1 MRAFIAI
8 IGVVAYAFVL
18 PSSGHAQ
25 PQASTAEQ
33 VAEVRIHGNH
43 TTPDVEIIKLTGI
56 TLGES
61 VTADTLTRV
70 TKRLRD
76 SGRFK
81 DVDVL
86 KRYRSLADAS
96 QVSLIVIVHEY
107 PNVDPGIPGA
117 PLPPVPGPIRRL
129 LSQTMFLPIV
139 SYSEGYGFTYGGR
152 ASFVDVFGDGGRVSV
167 PLTWGGTRRAAVE
180 LEKTFDDESRVSRV
194 LSRVT
199 GGAGIQRR
207 ENPHFELPDTRQ
219 QIWGR
224 VDKDLFR
231 SLRVGGGASWT
242 DVGYGL
248 REVPSTRL
256 DDRFTAVGADLTVD
270 TRHDPIFPRN
280 AVYAQASWERLNFAR
295 AAGGG
300 GTIRLGD
307 AVADRVARN
316 FDSGPSINR
325 YRNEA
330 RGYLGM
336 FGQSVLAVRAL
347 HQRVDRPLPPYEQP
361 LLGGASTLRGHAAG
375 SFVGDN
381 LFASSVELRVPLS
394 SPMGVGRLGISA
406 FADAGAVY
414 DHGVRLRDASFHQG
428 FGGGV
433 FMLATLFQLNLD
445 VAYGVDNKV
454 RVHFMTGF
462 SF

>member
-1 MRAFIAI
+1 MRTFIAFL
-8 IGVVAYAFVL
+8 GVLASILTSVFVL
-18 PSSGHAQ
+18 PVSARAQ
-25 PQASTAEQ
+25 AVESTER

-43 TTPDVEIIKLTGI
+43 TTPDAEIIKLTGV
-56 TLGES
+56 TLGDS
-61 VTADTLTRV
+61 VTAETLPQV
-70 TKRLRD
+70 AKRLRA

-86 KRYRSLADAS
+86 KRFRSLTDAS

-107 PNVDPGIPGA
+107 PSIDPGIPGA

-139 SYSEGYGFTYGGR
+139 TYSEGYGFTYGGR
-152 ASFVDVFGDGGRVSV
+152 ASFVDVMGEGGRVSV

-180 LEKTFDDESRVSRV
+180 LEKTFDDESPVSRV
-194 LSRVT
+194 FSRLS
-199 GGAGIQRR
+199 GGAGISRR

-224 VDKDLFR
+224 IDKDIIR
-231 SLRVGGGASWT
+231 ALRIGGGAGWT

-248 REVPSTRL
+248 RDVPSTRL
-256 DDRFTAVGADLTVD
+256 DDRFTTVGADVTVD

-280 AVYAQASWERLNFAR
+280 AVYAQTGWERLRFS
-295 AAGGG
+295 
-300 GTIRLGD
+300 
-307 AVADRVARN
+307 
-316 FDSGPSINR
+316 SGPSINR

-330 RGYLGM
+330 RGYLGV

-361 LLGGASTLRGHAAG
+361 LLGGASILRGYAAG

-381 LFASSVELRVPLS
+381 LFASSLELRVPLS
-394 SPMGVGRLGISA
+394 SPMGVGRLGVSA

-414 DHGVRLRDASFHQG
+414 DHGVRLRDATFHQG

>member
-1 MRAFIAI
+1 MHTFIRRPVGAVALALVLASAFALS
-8 IGVVAYAFVL
+8 AF
-18 PSSGHAQ
+18 AQ
-25 PQASTAEQ
+25 VAEQ
-33 VAEVRIHGNH
+33 IAEVRIHGNH
-43 TTPDVEIIKLTGI
+43 ATPDEEVLKLTGI

-61 VTADTLTRV
+61 VTDETLPQV
-70 TKRLRD
+70 AKRLRA

-86 KRYRSLADAS
+86 KRYRSLTDAS

-107 PNVDPGIPGA
+107 PSIDPGIPGA

-129 LSQTMFLPIV
+129 FSQTMFLPIV
-139 SYSEGYGFTYGGR
+139 SYSEGYGFTYGAR
-152 ASFVDVFGDGGRVSV
+152 ASFVDVMGKGGRVSA

-180 LEKTFDDESRVSRV
+180 LEKTFDDETPIGRVFSR
-194 LSRVT
+194 LS

-219 QIWGR
+219 QLWGR
-224 VDKDLFR
+224 IDKDIIR
-231 SLRVGGGASWT
+231 GLRVGGGASWT
-242 DVGYGL
+242 DVGFGL
-248 REVPSTRL
+248 RDVPITRL
-256 DDRFTAVGADLTVD
+256 DNRFTTVGADVTVD

-280 AVYAQASWERLNFAR
+280 AVYAQTGWERLNFS
-295 AAGGG
+295 
-300 GTIRLGD
+300 
-307 AVADRVARN
+307 
-316 FDSGPSINR
+316 SGPSINR

-330 RGYLGM
+330 RGYWGVI
-336 FGQSVLAVRAL
+336 GQSVLAVRAL

-361 LLGGASTLRGHAAG
+361 LLGGASNLRGFRAG
-375 SFVGDN
+375 DFAGDN

-394 SPMGVGRLGISA
+394 SPMGVGRLGVTA
-406 FADAGAVY
+406 FADMGAAY
-414 DHGVRLRDASFHQG
+414 NHGVRLRDARFHQG
-428 FGGGV
+428 YGGGI

>member
-1 MRAFIAI
+1 MPAFIRRPA
-8 IGVVAYAFVL
+8 GAAALALVLASAFALPAFAQVV
-18 PSSGHAQ
+18 
-25 PQASTAEQ
+25 EQ
-33 VAEVRIHGNH
+33 IAEVRIHGNH
-43 TTPDVEIIKLTGI
+43 ATPDEEVIKLTGI

-61 VTADTLTRV
+61 VTAETLPQVAR
-70 TKRLRD
+70 RLRA

-86 KRYRSLADAS
+86 KRYRSLTDAS

-107 PNVDPGIPGA
+107 PSIDPGIPGA

-129 LSQTMFLPIV
+129 MSQTMFLPIV
-139 SYSEGYGFTYGGR
+139 SYSEGYGFTYGAR
-152 ASFVDVFGDGGRVSV
+152 ASFVDVMGEGGRVSV

-180 LEKTFDDESRVSRV
+180 LEKTFDDESPVSRV
-194 LSRVT
+194 FSRLS
-199 GGAGIQRR
+199 GGGGISRR

-224 VDKDLFR
+224 IDKDIIR
-231 SLRVGGGASWT
+231 GLRVGGGATWT
-242 DVGYGL
+242 DVGFGL
-248 REVPSTRL
+248 HEVPSTRL
-256 DDRFTAVGADLTVD
+256 DDRFTTVGADLTVD

-280 AVYAQASWERLNFAR
+280 AVYAQTGWERLNFS
-295 AAGGG
+295 
-300 GTIRLGD
+300 
-307 AVADRVARN
+307 
-316 FDSGPSINR
+316 SGPSINR

-330 RGYLGM
+330 RGYLGV
-336 FGQSVLAVRAL
+336 FGQTVLAVRAL

-361 LLGGASTLRGHAAG
+361 LLGGASILRGHHAG
-375 SFVGDN
+375 AFVGDN

-394 SPMGVGRLGISA
+394 SPMGVGRLGVSA

-414 DHGVRLRDASFHQG
+414 NHGARLRDASFHQG

>member
-1 MRAFIAI
+1 MRTFTAFIGI
-8 IGVVAYAFVL
+8 LGVLASAFAL
-18 PSSGHAQ
+18 PANAFTQ
-25 PQASTAEQ
+25 PQAQAQANTAEH

-56 TLGES
+56 TLGDG
-61 VTADTLTRV
+61 VTAETLPQV
-70 TKRLRD
+70 AKRLRA

-86 KRYRSLADAS
+86 KRYRSLADPS

-107 PNVDPGIPGA
+107 PSVDPGIPGT

-129 LSQTMFLPIV
+129 MSQTMFLPIL
-139 SYSEGYGFTYGGR
+139 SFSEGYGFTYGAR
-152 ASFVDVFGDGGRVSV
+152 ASFVDVMGDGGRVSV

-180 LEKTFDDESRVSRV
+180 LEKTFDDDSPVSRV
-194 LSRVT
+194 FSRVA
-199 GGAGIQRR
+199 GGAGISRR

-224 VDKDLFR
+224 IDKDLVR

-242 DVGYGL
+242 DVDFGL
-248 REVPSTRL
+248 REAPSTRL
-256 DDRFTAVGADLTVD
+256 DDRFTTVGADVTVD
-270 TRHDPIFPRN
+270 TRHDPIFPRD
-280 AVYAQASWERLNFAR
+280 AVYAQTGWERLAFS
-295 AAGGG
+295 
-300 GTIRLGD
+300 
-307 AVADRVARN
+307 
-316 FDSGPSINR
+316 SGPSINR

-330 RGYLGM
+330 RGYLGVI
-336 FGQSVLAVRAL
+336 GQSVLAVRAL
-347 HQRVDRPLPPYEQP
+347 HQRVDRPLPLYEQP
-361 LLGGASTLRGHAAG
+361 LLGGASNLRGFRAG
-375 SFVGDN
+375 DFAGDN

-394 SPMGVGRLGISA
+394 SPMGVGRLGVSA

-414 DHGVRLRDASFHQG
+414 NHGARLRDAAFHQG

-445 VAYGVDNKV
+445 VAYGNDNKV

>member
-1 MRAFIAI
+1 MHTFIGRRAGAL
-8 IGVVAYAFVL
+8 ALAFVL
-18 PSSGHAQ
+18 TGTFVLRAHAQ
-25 PQASTAEQ
+25 PQANTVEH

-43 TTPDVEIIKLTGI
+43 TTPDVEVVKLTGI

-61 VTADTLTRV
+61 VTAETLPLV
-70 TKRLRD
+70 TKRLRA
-76 SGRFK
+76 SGRFN

-107 PNVDPGIPGA
+107 PSIDPGIPGA

-129 LSQTMFLPIV
+129 LSQSMFLPIIG
-139 SYSEGYGFTYGGR
+139 YSEGYGFTYGAR
-152 ASFVDVFGDGGRVSV
+152 ASFVDIMGKGGRVSV

-180 LEKTFDDESRVSRV
+180 LEKTFDDDSPISRV

-199 GGAGIQRR
+199 GGAGISRR
-207 ENPHFELPDTRQ
+207 ENPYFELPDTRQ

-224 VDKDLFR
+224 VDKDLVR
-231 SLRVGGGASWT
+231 GLRAGGGVSWT
-242 DVGYGL
+242 DVGFGL
-248 REVPSTRL
+248 REAPATRL
-256 DDRFTAVGADLTVD
+256 DDRFTTVGADVTVD

-280 AVYAQASWERLNFAR
+280 AVYAQTGWERLNFS
-295 AAGGG
+295 
-300 GTIRLGD
+300 
-307 AVADRVARN
+307 
-316 FDSGPSINR
+316 SGPSINR

-330 RGYLGM
+330 RGYLGVI
-336 FGQSVLAVRAL
+336 GQSVLAVRAL
-347 HQRVDRPLPPYEQP
+347 HQRVDRPLPLYEQP
-361 LLGGASTLRGHAAG
+361 LLGGASILRGHSAG
-375 SFVGDN
+375 AFAGDN
-381 LFASSVELRVPLS
+381 LLASSVELRVPLS
-394 SPMGVGRLGISA
+394 SPMGVGRLGVSA

-414 DHGVRLRDASFHQG
+414 NHGVRLRDATFHRG